1 VAGPVGVG
9 RSAIKGVC
17 GCPCPTS
24 AGDTHQKQR
33 RHTHTFFQARDE
45 ASVARFSK
53 KKKNLL
59 ENKKRVQKNHS
70 QTFSGFLKPKKVLLI
85 QNI

>member
-45 ASVARFSK
+45 ASVARFFKKRKNFLEK
-53 KKKNLL
+53 KKEL
-59 ENKKRVQKNHS
+59 KKII
-70 QTFSGFLKPKKVLLI
+70 LKTLAVFKAKKVFKI

>member
-33 RHTHTFFQARDE
+33 RHTQTFFHKRDE
-45 ASVARFSK
+45 ASVARLK
-53 KKKNLL
+53 KKRKNFL
-59 ENKKRVQKNHS
+59 ENKKEI
-70 QTFSGFLKPKKVLLI
+70 PKKIILQHLAVL
-85 QNI
+85 